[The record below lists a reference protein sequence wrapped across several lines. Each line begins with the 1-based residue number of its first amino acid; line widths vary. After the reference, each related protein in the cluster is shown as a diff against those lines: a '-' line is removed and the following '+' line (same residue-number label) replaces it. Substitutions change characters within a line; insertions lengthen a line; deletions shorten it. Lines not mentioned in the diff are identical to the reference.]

1 MPAWAVSRCDGGHA
15 AVAGCAQL
23 LLPFAA
29 ECLQLFG
36 ALLQGIPELFE
47 RAWLAVWQIDLVQA
61 VQFWPL
67 LDNYISKT
75 GTGLITVQNVYSPA
89 CESYPECPV
98 AFVRNELFLDVGV
111 CILRLGDSLGIC
123 RELGVAIFTKAKHR
137 NICSLVGR
145 S

>member
-1 MPAWAVSRCDGGHA
+1 MVAMLQWLDARSFFFRSQLSACSFLALFFKVFRNCLSGH
-15 AVAGCAQL
+15 G
-23 LLPFAA
+23 
-29 ECLQLFG
+29 LQCG
-36 ALLQGIPELFE
+36 RSIS
-47 RAWLAVWQIDLVQA
+47 VQA

-67 LDNYISKT
+67 FDNYITKT
-75 GTGLITVQNVYSPA
+75 GIGLITVQNVYSPA
-89 CESYPECPV
+89 CDSYPECPV
-98 AFVRNELFLDVGV
+98 TFVRNELFLDVGV